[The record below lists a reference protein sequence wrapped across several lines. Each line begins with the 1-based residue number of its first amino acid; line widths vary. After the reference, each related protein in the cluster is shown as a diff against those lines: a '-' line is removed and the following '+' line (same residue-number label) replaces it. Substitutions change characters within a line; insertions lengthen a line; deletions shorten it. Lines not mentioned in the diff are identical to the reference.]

1 MQTFGSWL
9 VTLLAASA
17 ELASALPQRLDTVQP
32 TRRTSGQTMSVPVT
46 HNLNRRS
53 KYAHPALARAKALR
67 KFGGDMP
74 ANVQAVVDRFA
85 LSLKRGD
92 EQGSVSTSATS
103 EDTEWITSISVGTPA
118 QTLPMDF
125 DTGSSDLWV
134 MGASTSGTSGHTTY
148 NANTST
154 SAEVMSGASWTISY
168 GDGSSSS
175 GDVYTD
181 AVTIGNLTV
190 TKQAVEVATTLSSE
204 FTSDT
209 ALSGLVGL
217 AMSSINTVKPTAQQ
231 TWFDNI
237 KSSLASPLFT
247 ADLKHGEQ
255 GSYNFGY
262 IDSSAYTGDIYY
274 ADLVTGSTYG
284 GFWSFVATGYSVGT
298 NASSASSSSASTSS
312 ATSVSTLSATSFSTS
327 SATSFSTS
335 TTLATTA
342 NNDAPLSSSSAST
355 PLPTA
360 TITLSEITATGSPVT
375 PTSDASGGHG
385 GGHGGG
391 HNGGFGGGYEDEG
404 DSSSSSGWGEF
415 GESDGDDGL
424 AEAFGELAA
433 YAGLDNIDGVDGPDW
448 FVKEKRGTKT
458 TPAKRTTTAS
468 TTAITGIADTGT
480 TLLMLPDAVVAAY
493 YAEVNN
499 ATDSTQ
505 EGGYIFPCDATLP
518 DFTFNVGE
526 GSITVPGEYLNFE
539 PISTGSSQCYGGL
552 QSDSGIGIAIFGD
565 VALKSALVVF
575 DSGNSRLGWAAK
587 KSLLFS

>member
-1 MQTFGSWL
+1 
-9 VTLLAASA
+9 
-17 ELASALPQRLDTVQP
+17 
-32 TRRTSGQTMSVPVT
+32 MSVPVK
-46 HNLNRRS
+46 HNLNRRANL
-53 KYAHPALARAKALR
+53 AHPALARAKALR
-67 KFGGDMP
+67 KFGGTMP
-74 ANVQAVVDRFA
+74 ANVQSVVDRFS

-92 EQGSVSTSATS
+92 EQGTVATAATT

-154 SAEVMSGASWTISY
+154 SAEAMSGATWTISY

-181 AVTIGNLTV
+181 VVTIGNLTV
-190 TKQAVEVATTLSSE
+190 SQQAVEVATTLSSE

-237 KSSLASPLFT
+237 KSNLASPLFT

-262 IDSSAYTGDIYY
+262 IDSSAYTGSIYY
-274 ADLVTGSTYG
+274 ADLVTSSTYA
-284 GFWSFVATGYSVGT
+284 GFWSFVSNGYSVGS
-298 NASSASSSSASTSS
+298 N
-312 ATSVSTLSATSFSTS
+312 
-327 SATSFSTS
+327 
-335 TTLATTA
+335 TTTT
-342 NNDAPLSSSSAST
+342 
-355 PLPTA
+355 
-360 TITLSEITATGSPVT
+360 TGS
-375 PTSDASGGHG
+375 
-385 GGHGGG
+385 
-391 HNGGFGGGYEDEG
+391 
-404 DSSSSSGWGEF
+404 
-415 GESDGDDGL
+415 
-424 AEAFGELAA
+424 
-433 YAGLDNIDGVDGPDW
+433 
-448 FVKEKRGTKT
+448 
-458 TPAKRTTTAS
+458 TAV
-468 TTAITGIADTGT
+468 TGIADTGT

-493 YAEVNN
+493 YAEVSS
-499 ATDSTQ
+499 AVDSEQ
-505 EGGYIFPCDATLP
+505 EGGYIFSCDATLP

-539 PISTGSSQCYGGL
+539 AISTGSSSCYGGL
-552 QSDSGIGIAIFGD
+552 QSDSGIGISIFGD
-565 VALKSALVVF
+565 VALKAALVVF

-587 KSLLFS
+587 ASLNLSS